1 MNKHTV
7 DDEEDLPGAL
17 NIINILTFRRN
28 NSKILHSI

>member
-17 NIINILTFRRN
+17 NTINIITFRRKF
-28 NSKILHSI
+28 S